1 MENQT
6 LNLEEA
12 AKFLGFVNKDG
23 KPSTNR
29 LREKAYKGIIPAYKP
44 GRNWV
49 FYLPDLVQWM
59 RDQYNARREA
69 AQVGIGGKQW
79 QSLKRKVDVTCTQN
93 SRSLESK
100 LIELRKQIRNEK
112 LRNSKTS

>member
-1 MENQT
+1 MEDKT
-6 LNLEEA
+6 LTLEEA
-12 AKFLGFVNKDG
+12 AKFLGFSHTG
-23 KPSTNR
+23 R
-29 LREKAYKGIIPAYKP
+29 LRIKAYKGIIPACKP

-79 QSLKRKVDVTCTQN
+79 QSLKRKADVICIQN
-93 SRSLESK
+93 SCSVES
-100 LIELRKQIRNEK
+100 ELMKVRKQIREQRLKNM
-112 LRNSKTS
+112 KTNDVEI